1 MTDRKKSRK
10 KRGYMRHSGL
20 RRRGS
25 GNRGG
30 VGRAGMGKR
39 RSHKQSV
46 FKPKNVKGFTLRKSI
61 SKLSIVNVSELE
73 YLSDGKNSLNLEKT
87 KVLGKGKISKKLEV
101 SATEFSK
108 TAKEK
113 IEAVGGKVIGRH

>member
-30 VGRAGMGKR
+30 VGRAGTGKR
-39 RSHKQSV
+39 RSHSG
-46 FKPKNVKGFTLRKSI
+46 KNPPVKKNKGFTVRKNI
-61 SKLSIVNVSELE
+61 PNLEIVNVGDLE
-73 YLSDGKNSLNLEKT
+73 RMAEGSSVSLENT
-87 KVLGKGKISKKLEV
+87 KVLGRGKITKKLEV
-101 SATEFSK
+101 TAGQFSESAK
-108 TAKEK
+108 KK
-113 IEAVGGKVIGRH
+113 IEAAGGKAVGRS